1 MYNFT
6 QGNSVEI
13 WFYLVAQ
20 KLRLIDYTPI
30 ALATVVKVVRQYM
43 PYKAQRAEE
52 FINNLD
58 SVEEWLD
65 RALKIDCRLCVEL
78 ESGTVQKVAVD
89 VSANPKLAQS
99 KFDEIMQ
106 PKFWAA
112 RRELKIDRHW
122 IVLVNAKRLPDEARL
137 IDAIYSAVDD
147 PKKCVIIDLFIP

>member
-13 WFYLVAQ
+13 WFYLQMQ
-20 KLRLIDYTPI
+20 KLRMIDYTPI
-30 ALATVVKVVRQYM
+30 ALATVIKVIIKYM
-43 PYKAQRAEE
+43 PYKAQTAEA
-52 FINNLD
+52 FIDNPD

-65 RALKIDCRLCVEL
+65 RVMKIDCRLCVEQ
-78 ESGTVQKVAVD
+78 ESGAIQRVAVD
-89 VSANPKLAQS
+89 ISANPTRAQS

-122 IVLVNAKRLPDEARL
+122 IILVNAKKLPDEARL
-137 IDAIYSAVDD
+137 VDAIYTAVDD
-147 PKKCVIIDLFIP
+147 VKKCVMIDLTI